1 MQKYHTQGSR
11 RLYQAT
17 LPYLVDGVGS
27 SFHVPSYRDYPI
39 AMTHGKGSKLYDV
52 DGNEYID
59 YILGFGPML
68 LGHCPP
74 AVDRAVAE
82 QLKRGTHFSAPTPE
96 LGALSRRLTQVIP
109 AAEKVV
115 YQNSGTEVVMYAL
128 RLARAFTGRY
138 KIVKFEGQYHGW
150 SDEEKVSIDA
160 DTVADLGPGR
170 TPEKSSPPRAS
181 GCLGG

>member
-1 MQKYHTQGSR
+1 
-11 RLYQAT
+11 
-17 LPYLVDGVGS
+17 
-27 SFHVPSYRDYPI
+27 
-39 AMTHGKGSKLYDV
+39 MTHGKGSKLYDV
-52 DGNEYID
+52 DGNKYID

-115 YQNSGTEVVMYAL
+115 YQNSGTEVVMYASAWPGL
-128 RLARAFTGRY
+128 YRAVQDRQVRGPVPRLVR
-138 KIVKFEGQYHGW
+138 
-150 SDEEKVSIDA
+150 
-160 DTVADLGPGR
+160 
-170 TPEKSSPPRAS
+170 
-181 GCLGG
+181 